1 MTLLYATNIVTEPEV
16 PLLVDSQGF
25 VLTGLEHAVEIE
37 KPEEVEEEAP
47 YQAYDLPATNHE
59 LPE

>member
-1 MTLLYATNIVTEPEV
+1 M

-25 VLTGLEHAVEIE
+25 VLTGHEHAVEIN
-37 KPEEVEEEAP
+37 KPEEVVEEAP